1 MKNAL
6 FLSVFIFFLT
16 GCVIKND
23 NIAIEKRIIINDSGR
38 ELISGLNE
46 PVVDYILFKD
56 GEEYCTESD
65 SQLLINVGTY
75 GINLNLVSGSEYRF
89 TEFTI
94 KADGEIKYILDV
106 DSTANSDGFNISIDG
121 VFSITPKVFLK
132 KVTGVIFDTLD
143 YESLS
148 VEIITDESSFLD
160 PVSLTF
166 KVSSNIPDATFQVF
180 KYTIYWVTGPE
191 LIQNDI
197 FDMDTGDVYNPLEEG
212 DEDPWGSGKFKIV
225 TTNSSGETVFVVGF
239 SDEWSKKH
247 IHLILD

>member
-1 MKNAL
+1 MKNLLILSIWL
-6 FLSVFIFFLT
+6 FSIT
-16 GCVIKND
+16 GCVMKSETITIK
-23 NIAIEKRIIINDSGR
+23 KSIIINDAGR

-46 PVVDYILFKD
+46 PMVDYILFKD
-56 GEEYCTESD
+56 GEEFKVEVDYP
-65 SQLLINVGTY
+65 LLINDGTY
-75 GINLNLVSGSEYRF
+75 VINLNLVSGSEYKF

-94 KADGEIKYILDV
+94 KADGEILYVLDV

-121 VFSITPKVFLK
+121 VFSVTPKVFLK
-132 KVTGVIFDTLD
+132 KVTGIIFDNLE

-148 VEIITDESSFLD
+148 VEITTDESSFLD

-166 KVSSNIPDATFQVF
+166 KVSSNVPDATFQIF

-191 LIQNDI
+191 LNQNDI
-197 FDMDTGDVYNPLEEG
+197 YDMDTGAIFNPLIEG

-225 TTNSSGETVFVVGF
+225 TTNSTGETVFVVGF

-247 IHLILD
+247 IHLVL